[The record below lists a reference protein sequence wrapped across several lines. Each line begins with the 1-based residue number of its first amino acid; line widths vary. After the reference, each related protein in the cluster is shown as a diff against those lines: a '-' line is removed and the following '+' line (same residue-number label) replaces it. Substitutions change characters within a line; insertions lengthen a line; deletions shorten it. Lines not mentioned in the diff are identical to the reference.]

1 MAIVLCGEPLSGF
14 SIESVR
20 ERLSQVGSE
29 GELAALYASV
39 CSQAWWVADDAY
51 DYAVGT
57 AGYRA
62 ARARA
67 DGWFAL
73 CKDIE
78 RQIFRILQSEGVSIP
93 QAERIAVL
101 SPFME
106 RNGFYDGDGWW
117 IAQAIPSAPGTG
129 DAQSAAD
136 HHTPLRSPK

>member
-1 MAIVLCGEPLSGF
+1 MAIVMCGKPLPGF

-29 GELAALYASV
+29 EELAALYASV
-39 CSQAWWVADDAY
+39 CNQAWWVADDAY

-57 AGYRA
+57 AGYQA

-67 DGWFAL
+67 DSWFAL
-73 CKDIE
+73 CEDIE

-93 QAERIAVL
+93 QTGRIAVL

-117 IAQAIPSAPGTG
+117 IEGAPPSAPETG
-129 DAQSAAD
+129 DP
-136 HHTPLRSPK
+136 H